1 MLNERII
8 CVEERGVR
16 EREREREDCVDER
29 ERDGCGEEGVR
40 EMGDWDKRVG

>member
-16 EREREREDCVDER
+16 EREREKTVWMRER
-29 ERDGCGEEGVR
+29 EGWVCGGR
-40 EMGDWDKRVG
+40 GGRNG

>member
-16 EREREREDCVDER
+16 EREREREKIVWMRER
-29 ERDGCGEEGVR
+29 EGWVWGGRGERDG
-40 EMGDWDKRVG
+40 

>member
-16 EREREREDCVDER
+16 EREREDCVDER
-29 ERDGCGEEGVR
+29 ERGMGVWR
-40 EMGDWDKRVG
+40 KGWEKWVIGIKE

>member
-16 EREREREDCVDER
+16 EREREREKTVWMR
-29 ERDGCGEEGVR
+29 ERGMGVGR
-40 EMGDWDKRVG
+40 KG

>member
-16 EREREREDCVDER
+16 EREREKIVWMREREGWVWGGR
-29 ERDGCGEEGVR
+29 GERDG
-40 EMGDWDKRVG
+40 

>member
-1 MLNERII
+1 MLNERIL

-16 EREREREDCVDER
+16 EREREKTVWMRER
-29 ERDGCGEEGVR
+29 ERDGCVEEGVG

>member
-16 EREREREDCVDER
+16 EREREKTVWMR
-29 ERDGCGEEGVR
+29 ERDRCGEKGVR